1 LRISIDMLA
10 RTFTA
15 GMLSW
20 LDPEMVLHN
29 PQLVPWFNV
38 TGANPFLRT
47 VTCCTDGSDPAVA
60 TTVFTRAMLRSQY
73 VNLTYG
79 GAVSLVYEQSVVN
92 LFPLLAIPP
101 SCHRL
106 SAPALLCCALP
117 VRRGPD
123 CGRPTHCVGI
133 AVFVFSFFSHLRL
146 VLGSIV

>member
-1 LRISIDMLA
+1 MSLPPLYPLRISIDMLA

-79 GAVSLVYEQSVVN
+79 GSVSLVYEQPVVN
-92 LFPLLAIPP
+92 LFPLLAIP
-101 SCHRL
+101 
-106 SAPALLCCALP
+106 APASSLAGPSPVCCALALASP
-117 VRRGPD
+117 FCFSRF
-123 CGRPTHCVGI
+123 CNLLL
-133 AVFVFSFFSHLRL
+133 AAFV
-146 VLGSIV
+146 